1 MKKTLFGLLPLAL
14 LAACGGGAEK
24 KVLVMV
30 KGSVSVAKT
39 DNTITVKEGT
49 GYSEEEIELKGNKP
63 TTLTAKTSD
72 GKSTTIDVP
81 AEPGYYILSLR
92 SDTVVGS
99 FQQSGTESA
108 GGQVISQE
116 SLKQKIDSLDQLTKG
131 ANVSAAN
138 HNYLVAPNQL
148 VKVTD
153 NAGARIFGPF
163 RRIPAAGVEPPA
175 NGKPLEIYKFSTNNE
190 VRETIEKLKKMTQ

>member
-1 MKKTLFGLLPLAL
+1 MKKSLFGLLPLAL
-14 LAACGGGAEK
+14 LAACGGGSEK

-30 KGSVSVAKT
+30 KGSLTVT
-39 DNTITVKEGT
+39 ENTINVKEGT
-49 GYSEEEIELKGNKP
+49 GYSEKEIVLKDSKP
-63 TTLTAKTSD
+63 TTLTAKTAD
-72 GKSTTIDVP
+72 DKTTTIDVP

-99 FQQSGTESA
+99 YQQAGTESA

-138 HNYLVAPNQL
+138 RNYLISPNQL
-148 VKVTD
+148 LKVTSNTD
-153 NAGARIFGPF
+153 ARIFGPF
-163 RRIPAAGVEPPA
+163 RRIPAAGIEPPA
-175 NGKPLEIYKFSTNNE
+175 DGKELEIYKFSTNNE
-190 VRETIEKLKKMTQ
+190 VRETMEKLRKMAQ

>member
-1 MKKTLFGLLPLAL
+1 MKKSLFGLLPLAL

-30 KGSVSVAKT
+30 KGSLTVAE
-39 DNTITVKEGT
+39 NNITVKEGT
-49 GYSEEEIELKGNKP
+49 GYSEKEIELKGSKP
-63 TTLTAKTSD
+63 ATLTAKTSD

-99 FQQSGTESA
+99 FQQSGTENT

-148 VKVTD
+148 VKISD

-163 RRIPAAGVEPPA
+163 RRIPAAGVEPPSD
-175 NGKPLEIYKFSTNNE
+175 GKPLEIYKFSTNNE